1 MTTGADT
8 KYETKGIHA
17 LRGLEAR
24 TIKKWQDDGWEVVS
38 QAPGKLRTEITLR
51 RTKPKPRPLPWIMG
65 GTAVAVALAAITV
78 GTISERNATPA
89 VSEALTSTAISSAEP
104 SESTATSSAEPSEAS
119 SARPSPDAAANAECS
134 MSGTSAECKFGQTV
148 IYTDTTREGDVALEI
163 TVQEPV
169 SFAPSSSA
177 TFWNSRAA
185 QVPALPV
192 SIYFPVT
199 IKNVATRD
207 RDSSFIFTQATNT
220 NEGETDVLAVSDGD
234 VASYVS
240 FDTLAPGESYSFNN
254 GWTMSTLD
262 GLEFEV
268 SIDGL
273 AGGRVTFTR

>member
-1 MTTGADT
+1 MTTGAD

-17 LRGLEAR
+17 LRGMEAR

-51 RTKPKPRPLPWIMG
+51 RTKPKPRLLPWIMG
-65 GTAVAVALAAITV
+65 GTAVAVALAAIITV

-89 VSEALTSTAISSAEP
+89 ASEALT
-104 SESTATSSAEPSEAS
+104 STATSSAEPSEAS

-134 MSGTSAECKFGQTV
+134 MSGASTECKFGQTV
-148 IYTDTTREGDVALEI
+148 IYTDTTRKGDVALEI

-169 SFAPSSSA
+169 SFTPSSSA

-199 IKNVATRD
+199 IKNVATQD

-220 NEGETDVLAVSDGD
+220 NEGETDVLTVSDGD

-254 GWTMSTLD
+254 GWAMSTLD